1 MKYVWHWE
9 WSMEDFDREQE
20 LSDKFAK
27 ALQEDPSKFPK
38 MLTNTLYTC
47 RGKGFRLIDADNE
60 EQLANLVAFW
70 WPTEDWW
77 LEAVIDGQGGAM
89 QKAVTRFP
97 LK

>member
-9 WSMEDFDREQE
+9 WSMENFDREQE
-20 LSDKFAK
+20 IADKFAK
-27 ALQEDPSKFPK
+27 ALQEDPSQFPR
-38 MLTNTLYTC
+38 MLTNTLYTG
-47 RGKGFRLIDADNE
+47 RGKGFRLIEADNE
-60 EQLANLVAFW
+60 QQLANLVAFW